1 MVILELRKYAIDQR
15 VDIRFGIPHT
25 SQECL
30 ISSRGQIKIPGDD
43 KNLRAEEVF
52 DAAENFAVVGQ
63 GATQYFTRD
72 EMARAVAESSKK
84 RGSTASAEEED

>member
-1 MVILELRKYAIDQR
+1 MVILELRKYAIDHR

-25 SQECL
+25 SQECF

-43 KNLRAEEVF
+43 KDLRAEDVF
-52 DAAENFAVVGQ
+52 NAAENFVIAGQ
-63 GATQYFTRD
+63 GNTQYLTRE

-84 RGSTASAEEED
+84 RGSNTTHEEDE